1 MKAVHSMTGFGA
13 AEGKVGAQR
22 YRVEMKAVNHR
33 FLDLKFRLPRE
44 FQSWEIQARKLLETR
59 LQRGALD
66 IKVER
71 IPEAGVLPQ
80 APQINLALA
89 AHYFESLRTLQKT
102 LGLNDSIQTA
112 ELAQL
117 PEVFSRTEAV
127 SVPAEQA
134 WGDLE
139 TLLNSA
145 CAELLKMRAT
155 EGAALTRG
163 LLEAATELST
173 TLSGIR
179 ARRDEWISQVQKRQ
193 AERIRSVFEANPLP
207 ASAPVQ
213 AVLESRIAQEL
224 ALILDRSDVEE
235 ELTRFQGHLDHLRQ
249 IFEQGGAVGRKLEFV
264 LQELGREVNTL
275 SNKAQDLGISTEAV
289 GIKVKLEQLREQSMN
304 LE

>member
-1 MKAVHSMTGFGA
+1 
-13 AEGKVGAQR
+13 
-22 YRVEMKAVNHR
+22 MKAVNHR
-33 FLDLKFRLPRE
+33 FLDLKLRLPRE
-44 FQSWEIQARKLLETR
+44 FQSWEIQARKFLETR
-59 LQRGALD
+59 LGRGALD

-71 IPEAGVLPQ
+71 LPEAGVLPQ

-102 LGLNDSIQTA
+102 LGLNDSIRTA
-112 ELAQL
+112 ELAQM
-117 PEVFSRTEAV
+117 PEVFSR
-127 SVPAEQA
+127 AETSSAPSDQA

-139 TLLNSA
+139 ALLNSA

-179 ARRDEWISQVQKRQ
+179 ARRDEWISQIQKRQ
-193 AERIRSVFEANPLP
+193 AERIRSIFEANPLP
-207 ASAPVQ
+207 STAPLQ

-224 ALILDRSDVEE
+224 ALLLDRSDVEE

>member
-1 MKAVHSMTGFGA
+1 MKPIHSMTGFGA
-13 AEGKVGAQR
+13 AEGKIGIQR

-33 FLDLKFRLPRE
+33 FLDLKLRLPRE
-44 FQSWEIQARKLLETR
+44 LQSLEIQARKLIESR

-71 IPEAGVLPQ
+71 LQEAGVLLQ

-89 AHYFESLRTLQKT
+89 AHYFESLMTLQRT
-102 LGLNDSIQTA
+102 LGLNDSVRTVEI
-112 ELAQL
+112 AQL
-117 PEVFSRTEAV
+117 PEVFSRSEGLAPTVEPSWVELEALLEI
-127 SVPAEQA
+127 ACR
-134 WGDLE
+134 DL
-139 TLLNSA
+139 T
-145 CAELLKMRAT
+145 KMRAT

-163 LLEAATELST
+163 LLDAATELAA
-173 TLSGIR
+173 TLAGVR
-179 ARRDEWISQVQKRQ
+179 ARRDDWINQVQKRQ
-193 AERIRSVFEANPLP
+193 AERIRAIFEANPLP

-213 AVLESRIAQEL
+213 SVLETRIAQEL
-224 ALILDRSDVEE
+224 ALLLDRSDVEE

-249 IFEQGGAVGRKLEFV
+249 ILEQGGPVGRKLEFV

-289 GIKVKLEQLREQSMN
+289 GIKVKLEQLREQTMN

>member
-1 MKAVHSMTGFGA
+1 MKPIHSMTGFGA
-13 AEGKVGAQR
+13 AEGKIGAQR
-22 YRVEMKAVNHR
+22 YRIEMKAVNHR
-33 FLDLKFRLPRE
+33 FLDLKIRLPRE
-44 FQSWEIQARKLLETR
+44 FQSREIQARKLLETR
-59 LQRGALD
+59 LGRGALD

-80 APQINLALA
+80 APQVNLALA

-102 LGLNDSIQTA
+102 LGLNDSIRTA
-112 ELAQL
+112 ELAQM
-117 PEVFSRTEAV
+117 PEVFSRTEAA
-127 SVPAEQA
+127 SAPAEQA

-139 TLLNSA
+139 SLLSSA
-145 CAELLKMRAT
+145 CAELLQMRAT

-163 LLEAATELST
+163 LLDAATDLGA
-173 TLSGIR
+173 TLAGIR

-193 AERIRSVFEANPLP
+193 AERIRAVFEANPLP
-207 ASAPVQ
+207 ASTSVQ
-213 AVLESRIAQEL
+213 AILESRIAQEL
-224 ALILDRSDVEE
+224 ALLLDRSDVEE

-249 IFEQGGAVGRKLEFV
+249 IFEQGGPVGRKLEFV

-289 GIKVKLEQLREQSMN
+289 GIKVRLEQLREQSMN